1 MIRFLRIL
9 STVSES
15 INILNLLIIYY
26 IIGYFIYVG
35 GVLIGYSGLVTDI
48 NNALCD
54 FNNVRTELKFT
65 LCIRINNEMC
75 F

>member
-1 MIRFLRIL
+1 MIRFLIIL

-15 INILNLLIIYY
+15 INIVNLLIIYH
-26 IIGYFIYVG
+26 IIGCFIYVG
-35 GVLIGYSGLVTDI
+35 GVLIGYSGLVTNI
-48 NNALCD
+48 NSALCD
-54 FNNVRTELKFT
+54 FNNVRTEFKFT